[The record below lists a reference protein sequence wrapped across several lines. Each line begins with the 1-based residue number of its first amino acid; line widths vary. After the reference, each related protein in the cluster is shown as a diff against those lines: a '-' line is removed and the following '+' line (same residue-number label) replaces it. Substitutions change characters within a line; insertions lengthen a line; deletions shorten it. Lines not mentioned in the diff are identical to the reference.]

1 MIFFLLVFVFLKMI
15 TLYSTAKIILF
26 HFVKPQSHWTPEFK
40 WIGEC
45 SGKLWF
51 YTTWVFSMSEQQC
64 PREGHSSHLA
74 STLEALQ
81 KLLRDFPGS
90 LEVRTPQSHCWGLGS
105 ISSWQLRSHKPCSA
119 TKKKKKK
126 NLFSSTE
133 SPHWSCLSISRVQP
147 TLEYFLEHQLWKQQ
161 AVKWDP
167 APAFWGAHSWWETSC
182 SRLWQ
187 KILRQRFLKRITEV
201 KSGQRK
207 EIWRRGNTWAGL
219 WRMNKS
225 LLEEGGMIFSSQGT
239 GRWGLRSSMFWENS
253 KLFEVAESR

>member
-40 WIGEC
+40 WIGER

-126 NLFSSTE
+126 FVQFHGVTPLI
-133 SPHWSCLSISRVQP
+133 LSFHFKGSANPWVLSGAP
-147 TLEYFLEHQLWKQQ
+147 TLKATGSKMRPSTCLLGSSFLMRNKLQQ
-161 AVKWDP
+161 TVTKNIKA
-167 APAFWGAHSWWETSC
+167 
-182 SRLWQ
+182 
-187 KILRQRFLKRITEV
+187 EV
-201 KSGQRK
+201 SKTHYR
-207 EIWRRGNTWAGL
+207 
-219 WRMNKS
+219 
-225 LLEEGGMIFSSQGT
+225 SQIRT
-239 GRWGLRSSMFWENS
+239 
-253 KLFEVAESR
+253 A

>member
-126 NLFSSTE
+126 EFVQFHGVTPLI
-133 SPHWSCLSISRVQP
+133 LSFHFKGSANPWVLSGAP
-147 TLEYFLEHQLWKQQ
+147 TLKATGSKMRPSTCLLGSSFLMRNKLQQ
-161 AVKWDP
+161 TVTKNIKA
-167 APAFWGAHSWWETSC
+167 
-182 SRLWQ
+182 
-187 KILRQRFLKRITEV
+187 EV
-201 KSGQRK
+201 SKTHYR
-207 EIWRRGNTWAGL
+207 
-219 WRMNKS
+219 
-225 LLEEGGMIFSSQGT
+225 SQIRT
-239 GRWGLRSSMFWENS
+239 
-253 KLFEVAESR
+253 A

>member
-40 WIGEC
+40 WIGER

-126 NLFSSTE
+126 EFVQFHGVTPLI
-133 SPHWSCLSISRVQP
+133 LSFHFKGSANPWVLSGAP
-147 TLEYFLEHQLWKQQ
+147 TLKATGSKMRPSTCLLGSSFLMRNKLQQ
-161 AVKWDP
+161 TVTKNIKA
-167 APAFWGAHSWWETSC
+167 
-182 SRLWQ
+182 
-187 KILRQRFLKRITEV
+187 EV
-201 KSGQRK
+201 SKTHYR
-207 EIWRRGNTWAGL
+207 
-219 WRMNKS
+219 
-225 LLEEGGMIFSSQGT
+225 SQIRT
-239 GRWGLRSSMFWENS
+239 
-253 KLFEVAESR
+253 A

>member
-26 HFVKPQSHWTPEFK
+26 NFVKPQSHRTPEFK
-40 WIGEC
+40 WTGEH

-64 PREGHSSHLA
+64 PCEGHSSHLA

-90 LEVRTPQSHCWGLGS
+90 LEVRTPQSHCWGPGFNL
-105 ISSWQLRSHKPCSA
+105 QLA
-119 TKKKKKK
+119 TKIPQALQCHQKKK

-133 SPHWSCLSISRVQP
+133 SLCWSCLSISRVQP

-167 APAFWGAHSWWETSC
+167 APAFWGAHSWWETC
-182 SRLWQ
+182 CNRLW
-187 KILRQRFLKRITEV
+187 
-201 KSGQRK
+201 
-207 EIWRRGNTWAGL
+207 
-219 WRMNKS
+219 
-225 LLEEGGMIFSSQGT
+225 
-239 GRWGLRSSMFWENS
+239 
-253 KLFEVAESR
+253 

>member
-119 TKKKKKK
+119 TKKKKKRICSVPRSHPID
-126 NLFSSTE
+126 LVFPFQGFSQPLSTFWSTNSE
-133 SPHWSCLSISRVQP
+133 SN
-147 TLEYFLEHQLWKQQ
+147 
-161 AVKWDP
+161 
-167 APAFWGAHSWWETSC
+167 
-182 SRLWQ
+182 
-187 KILRQRFLKRITEV
+187 RQ
-201 KSGQRK
+201 
-207 EIWRRGNTWAGL
+207 
-219 WRMNKS
+219 
-225 LLEEGGMIFSSQGT
+225 
-239 GRWGLRSSMFWENS
+239 
-253 KLFEVAESR
+253 